1 VDVGNYLKMPDRQRV
16 LALLELGWSY
26 RRIEKETGIR
36 RETISGYD
44 PRRSAKPANPIAGS
58 GDEAG
63 AAGFLGEENRP
74 NPIPGSGPGP
84 ASACEPFRAEIERGV
99 EGGLTAQRIWQDL
112 CEEHGFAYGYLSVQR
127 FGRGIRGRCPEVVDG
142 MEHPPGK
149 EGLCGFPHSASTP
162 GGCSISVVGRPRTP
176 AQGSQCGRRLRIRSS
191 WVKRG

>member
-1 VDVGNYLKMPDRQRV
+1 MGNYLKVPDRQRV

-74 NPIPGSGPGP
+74 NPIAGSGSGPV
-84 ASACEPFRAEIERGV
+84 SACEPFRGVIGAGV
-99 EGGLTAQRIWQDL
+99 ERGLTAQRISQDL
-112 CEEHGFAYGYLSVQR
+112 CAERAFVYG
-127 FGRGIRGRCPEVVDG
+127 
-142 MEHPPGK
+142 
-149 EGLCGFPHSASTP
+149 
-162 GGCSISVVGRPRTP
+162 
-176 AQGSQCGRRLRIRSS
+176 
-191 WVKRG
+191 